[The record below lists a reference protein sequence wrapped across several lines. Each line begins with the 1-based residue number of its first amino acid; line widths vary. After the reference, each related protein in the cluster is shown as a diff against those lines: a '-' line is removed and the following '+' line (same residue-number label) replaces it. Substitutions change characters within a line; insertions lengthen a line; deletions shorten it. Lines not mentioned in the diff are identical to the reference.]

1 MIYILLSVLSANF
14 LYLEQLN
21 AQTDLEMTPQ
31 PWTCI
36 QYTVYSIQSCYTI
49 PWSISNQSPYII
61 LYFFFIFY
69 IRSTIASIT
78 WTSQVLNSISVKV
91 QCKNLHTKCP
101 LSCLDGLGSKHN
113 NLIMSDSIGIVTVAV
128 SQFVANSVNSLK

>member
-49 PWSISNQSPYII
+49 P
-61 LYFFFIFY
+61 
-69 IRSTIASIT
+69 
-78 WTSQVLNSISVKV
+78 
-91 QCKNLHTKCP
+91 
-101 LSCLDGLGSKHN
+101 
-113 NLIMSDSIGIVTVAV
+113 
-128 SQFVANSVNSLK
+128 